1 MTNIEQLNIAIK
13 VKEGIEGT
21 IKPYKYNINTDLASK
36 NSGLYTP
43 TKYDLV
49 NNAPKISKLKDVSLY
64 SDITRL
70 EEFLKK
76 TSATK
81 GDQKKNI
88 NFILKLLFK
97 KNSKFYINDWQF
109 IVEKPLQDTDI
120 SISTSPPLADASLN
134 RMALQDKHR
143 KIREKI
149 EDPYK
154 DLDTVDRAYYE
165 PTIKKQI
172 IETYHSFLTNN
183 AEKEAYIKKYI
194 ADHKDKLNQ
203 ITVTLILK
211 PNQQTAQY
219 LNNKGFD
226 ISDKDLPRL
235 RDCKSKK
242 KRVYK
247 EFMNLLC
254 NKKSVADKPV
264 ANKPADGTSTL
275 IVPNDTTGTGT
286 NTGGKKSNRYYLKSR
301 KNRHTSRYING
312 SKRKRTLRQYEKH
325 ILGGSKHI
333 KAFIGQPSKDF
344 PFCKAWNK
352 KKEKKEKLTVIA
364 LQKIKKPANI
374 PSNIT
379 RKTKMFLNKK

>member
-1 MTNIEQLNIAIK
+1 MTNIEQLNITIK

-36 NSGLYTP
+36 NSELYTP

-49 NNAPKISKLKDVSLY
+49 NNAPKNSKLKDVSLY
-64 SDITRL
+64 SDRTRL
-70 EEFLKK
+70 EELLKK

-81 GDQKKNI
+81 GEQKKNI

-109 IVEKPLQDTDI
+109 IVEKSLQDTDI
-120 SISTSPPLADASLN
+120 SISTSPPLTDASLN

-172 IETYHSFLTNN
+172 IETYHTFLTNN

-203 ITVTLILK
+203 ITVTLLLK

-242 KRVYK
+242 KQVYK

-254 NKKSVADKPV
+254 NNKSIANKPAAD
-264 ANKPADGTSTL
+264 KPADGTSTL
-275 IVPNDTTGTGT
+275 IVPNDTTGT

-301 KNRHTSRYING
+301 KNRPTS
-312 SKRKRTLRQYEKH
+312 SKRKRTRRRYKKC
-325 ILGGSKHI
+325 ILGGNKHI

-364 LQKIKKPANI
+364 LQKIKKPANLS
-374 PSNIT
+374 SNIT